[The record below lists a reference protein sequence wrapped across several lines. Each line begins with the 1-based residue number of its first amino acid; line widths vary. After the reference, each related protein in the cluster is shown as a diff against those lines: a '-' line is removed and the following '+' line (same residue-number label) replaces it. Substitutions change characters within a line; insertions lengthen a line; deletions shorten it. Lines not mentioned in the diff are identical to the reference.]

1 MNYSLSWDGMRASP
15 AFAPRWRGLRMR
27 RPHRRRILFTRPSR
41 LTRPTR
47 RYLSPMSKPEPVEL
61 PEGDGPPA
69 AYAAAEEPVALR
81 VRLIDDE
88 RTPEGMV
95 CMATYHDTRL
105 IARYVMPPEMWS
117 QVAEHDLFGN
127 PVPVV
132 LVARE
137 AAPGLQCQLYAL
149 LQLPP
154 GLTDDEPEDEAEPWA
169 ASVPGASYDATVEDD
184 DEEMSDNLVA
194 FPLGHIVRFDKD
206 RVHPGNLP
214 LEAAD
219 ILRRLIE
226 GKTTEVVDKALED
239 LLGD

>member
-1 MNYSLSWDGMRASP
+1 
-15 AFAPRWRGLRMR
+15 
-27 RPHRRRILFTRPSR
+27 
-41 LTRPTR
+41 
-47 RYLSPMSKPEPVEL
+47 MSKPEPVEL

-105 IARYVMPPEMWS
+105 IARYVMPPEMWA
-117 QVAEHDLFGN
+117 QVSEHNLFGS

-137 AAPGLQCQLYAL
+137 ASPGLQCQLYAL

-154 GLTDDEPEDEAEPWA
+154 GLTEEEHDEDDEI
-169 ASVPGASYDATVEDD
+169 
-184 DEEMSDNLVA
+184 SDQLVA

>member
-1 MNYSLSWDGMRASP
+1 MTEAGHATCCSHFS
-15 AFAPRWRGLRMR
+15 GLHGDLIDRFPLDADLGR
-27 RPHRRRILFTRPSR
+27 EIAAEVGVTVEAARSIHLKALKERRIQFEVGTAHHAV
-41 LTRPTR
+41 T
-47 RYLSPMSKPEPVEL
+47 
-61 PEGDGPPA
+61 
-69 AYAAAEEPVALR
+69 LR

-105 IARYVMPPEMWS
+105 IARYVMPPEMWA
-117 QVAEHDLFGN
+117 QVSEHNLFGS

-154 GLTDDEPEDEAEPWA
+154 GLTEDEPDEEAEPWA
-169 ASVPGASYDATVEDD
+169 SSVPGASYDAVVEGEQDD
-184 DEEMSDNLVA
+184 DEISDQLVA
-194 FPLGHIVRFDKD
+194 FPLGHIVRFDRD

>member
-1 MNYSLSWDGMRASP
+1 M
-15 AFAPRWRGLRMR
+15 
-27 RPHRRRILFTRPSR
+27 SR
-41 LTRPTR
+41 
-47 RYLSPMSKPEPVEL
+47 PEPVEL

-69 AYAAAEEPVALR
+69 AYAAAEQPVPLR

-95 CMATYHDTRL
+95 CMATYHDSRL

-117 QVAEHDLFGN
+117 QVTEHNLFGN

-149 LQLPP
+149 LQLPA
-154 GLTDDEPEDEAEPWA
+154 GLTDEEGDDEPEPWA
-169 ASVPGASYDATVEDD
+169 ASVPGASYEAAMEGEDGD
-184 DEEMSDNLVA
+184 DEMSDNLVA
-194 FPLGHIVRFDKD
+194 FPLGHIVRFDRD

-239 LLGD
+239 LLGGG

>member
-1 MNYSLSWDGMRASP
+1 MTQMSIAAWQGEDVH
-15 AFAPRWRGLRMR
+15 
-27 RPHRRRILFTRPSR
+27 PHAQHPDNPP
-41 LTRPTR
+41 LTRARHRARLMKKDQNKNIQAPPPR
-47 RYLSPMSKPEPVEL
+47 EP
-61 PEGDGPPA
+61 PARAGPPA
-69 AYAAAEEPVALR
+69 ATAAAEDPGALPVR
-81 VRLIDDE
+81 PVDDE
-88 RTPEGMV
+88 RTPEGTA

-105 IARYVMPPEMWS
+105 IARYVMPPEMWA
-117 QVAEHDLFGN
+117 QVSEHNLFGS

-154 GLTDDEPEDEAEPWA
+154 GLTEDEPDDEPEPWA
-169 ASVPGASYDATVEDD
+169 SSVPGASYDAVVETDEDD
-184 DEEMSDNLVA
+184 EISDQLVA

>member
-1 MNYSLSWDGMRASP
+1 
-15 AFAPRWRGLRMR
+15 
-27 RPHRRRILFTRPSR
+27 
-41 LTRPTR
+41 
-47 RYLSPMSKPEPVEL
+47 MSKPEPVEL

-81 VRLIDDE
+81 VRLVDDE

-95 CMATYHDTRL
+95 CMATFHDTRL
-105 IARYVMPPEMWS
+105 IARYVMPPEMWA
-117 QVAEHDLFGN
+117 QVTEHDLFGH

-154 GLTDDEPEDEAEPWA
+154 GLVEEEPEDEVAPWA
-169 ASVPGASYDATVEDD
+169 ASVPGASYDATVEGD
-184 DEEMSDNLVA
+184 DEAMSDNLVA

-219 ILRRLIE
+219 VLRKLIE
-226 GKTTEVVDKALED
+226 GKTTEVVDKALEE
-239 LLGD
+239 LLGGD

>member
-1 MNYSLSWDGMRASP
+1 
-15 AFAPRWRGLRMR
+15 
-27 RPHRRRILFTRPSR
+27 
-41 LTRPTR
+41 
-47 RYLSPMSKPEPVEL
+47 MSKPEPVEL

-81 VRLIDDE
+81 VRLVDDE

-95 CMATYHDTRL
+95 CMATFHDTRL

-117 QVAEHDLFGN
+117 QVTEHDLFGH

-154 GLTDDEPEDEAEPWA
+154 GLVEEEPEDEVAPWA
-169 ASVPGASYDATVEDD
+169 ASVPGASYDATVEGD
-184 DEEMSDNLVA
+184 DEAMSDNLVA
-194 FPLGHIVRFDKD
+194 FPLGHIVRFAKD

-219 ILRRLIE
+219 VLRKLIE

-239 LLGD
+239 LLGGD

>member
-1 MNYSLSWDGMRASP
+1 
-15 AFAPRWRGLRMR
+15 
-27 RPHRRRILFTRPSR
+27 
-41 LTRPTR
+41 
-47 RYLSPMSKPEPVEL
+47 MSKPEPVEL

-81 VRLIDDE
+81 VSLVDDE

-95 CMATYHDTRL
+95 CMATFHDTRL

-117 QVAEHDLFGN
+117 QVTEHDLFGH

-154 GLTDDEPEDEAEPWA
+154 GLVEEEPEEEVAPWA
-169 ASVPGASYDATVEDD
+169 ASVPGASYDATVEGD
-184 DEEMSDNLVA
+184 DEAMSDNLVA

-219 ILRRLIE
+219 VLRKLIE
-226 GKTTEVVDKALED
+226 GKTTEVVDKALEE
-239 LLGD
+239 LLGGD

>member
-1 MNYSLSWDGMRASP
+1 
-15 AFAPRWRGLRMR
+15 
-27 RPHRRRILFTRPSR
+27 
-41 LTRPTR
+41 
-47 RYLSPMSKPEPVEL
+47 MSKPEPVEL

-105 IARYVMPPEMWS
+105 IARYVMPPEMWA
-117 QVAEHDLFGN
+117 QVSEHNLFGS

-154 GLTDDEPEDEAEPWA
+154 GLTEDEPDEEAEPWA
-169 ASVPGASYDATVEDD
+169 SSVPGASYDATVEGDRTT
-184 DEEMSDNLVA
+184 MRSATSWSRFRSDTSC
-194 FPLGHIVRFDKD
+194 GSTRTGCI
-206 RVHPGNLP
+206 PGNLP